1 MNSPITCRVKPYIQ
15 PFERKL
21 ALRELEVLAHDT
33 PRPMPSVDGEP
44 QCFRVKTGATVKV
57 LARELAFWE
66 AVCEERT
73 LTTTQSLRESTVNVV
88 RNGIS
93 LEALASQLPFK
104 QEVPLPNRR
113 CLRYGTHGLHEYR
126 GKFFPQMVRSFINI
140 ANVPEGGLVADPF
153 CGSGTT
159 AVEAILAKRKVLGL
173 DMNPLSVFMAK
184 TKCDLLGV
192 QCSRLEKAYLDVRA
206 ELLAPQKRKR
216 CNTWLSRL
224 AEVDRE
230 YLQNWFDP
238 VILGELDE
246 IATCVN
252 TRTRGA
258 IRNFMLL
265 CLSNILRRVSWQ
277 KLDDL
282 RVRRELKAG
291 RN

>member
-33 PRPMPSVDGEP
+33 PRSMPSIEGES
-44 QCFRVKTGATVKV
+44 QSFRVKTGATVKV

-140 ANVPEGGLVADPF
+140 ANVPQGGLVADPF

-159 AVEAILAKRKVLGL
+159 AVEAILAKRKVLARATQRLMPQPVIFLVRIIPPVHFEGL
-173 DMNPLSVFMAK
+173 NPKSHFHACSVHLRESFAINW
-184 TKCDLLGV
+184 
-192 QCSRLEKAYLDVRA
+192 SSPFRIRLEKFWPSPKV
-206 ELLAPQKRKR
+206 
-216 CNTWLSRL
+216 W
-224 AEVDRE
+224 
-230 YLQNWFDP
+230 
-238 VILGELDE
+238 I
-246 IATCVN
+246 
-252 TRTRGA
+252 RTDADFGDKK
-258 IRNFMLL
+258 F
-265 CLSNILRRVSWQ
+265 S
-277 KLDDL
+277 
-282 RVRRELKAG
+282 
-291 RN
+291 

>member
-1 MNSPITCRVKPYIQ
+1 MNSPITCKVKPYIQ

-21 ALRELEVLAHDT
+21 ALRELEVLSHDT
-33 PRPMPSVDGEP
+33 PRLISSIEGES
-44 QCFRVKTGATVKV
+44 QSFRVKTGAPTRV

-66 AVCEERT
+66 TVSEKQT

-93 LEALASQLPFK
+93 LEALAAQLPFK

-140 ANVPEGGLVADPF
+140 ANVPQGGLVADPF

-159 AVEAILAKRKVLGL
+159 AVEAILAKRRVLGL

-192 QCSRLEKAYLDVRA
+192 QCSKLEKAYLDVRT
-206 ELLAPQKRKR
+206 ELLAPQKWKR
-216 CNTWLSRL
+216 SFRHTLM
-224 AEVDRE
+224 
-230 YLQNWFDP
+230 F
-238 VILGELDE
+238 
-246 IATCVN
+246 
-252 TRTRGA
+252 
-258 IRNFMLL
+258 
-265 CLSNILRRVSWQ
+265 
-277 KLDDL
+277 
-282 RVRRELKAG
+282 
-291 RN
+291 